1 MSTSQICSC
10 CRQASVQEQ
19 SASVKPAATAETDH
33 ASDAERA
40 SSRLF
45 SRRAT
50 LVTGA
55 LASTAAL
62 ASCAEGGGT
71 TVTAPDGT
79 VDMAAASSV
88 GVGKAAK
95 LTRGTTTVIVA
106 QPSEGQYKAY
116 SPVCTHQGCQLQV
129 QDSNR
134 IVCPLPR
141 FGVRAHG
148 RFGAARSGGD
158 PAEDLF
164 GAGEGR
170 PYLRGKQQLGLVSAP
185 FQFRAP

>member
-19 SASVKPAATAETDH
+19 SASVKPAATAETDL

-106 QPSEGQYKAY
+106 QPSEGQYKGVQPRVH
-116 SPVCTHQGCQLQV
+116 SPGVPVAGAGFEPHRV
-129 QDSNR
+129 
-134 IVCPLPR
+134 PLPW
-141 FGVRAHG
+141 FGVRDRR
-148 RFGAARSGGD
+148 RFGAARPGGD
-158 PAEDLF
+158 PAEDLL
-164 GAGEGR
+164 GAGERR
-170 PYLRGKQQLGLVSAP
+170 PYLCGKQQLGPASAS
-185 FQFRAP
+185 F

>member
-1 MSTSQICSC
+1 MSTSQNCSC

-19 SASVKPAATAETDH
+19 PASVKPAATAETDL

-88 GVGKAAK
+88 GVGKAARADPRHHDRDCGPAV
-95 LTRGTTTVIVA
+95 RGSVQGV
-106 QPSEGQYKAY
+106 QPA
-116 SPVCTHQGCQLQV
+116 CTHQGCQLQV

-134 IVCPLPR
+134 IVCPC
-141 FGVRAHG
+141 HG
-148 RFGAARSGGD
+148 SEFATADGSVLHG
-158 PAEDLF
+158 PAETPLKTYSVQVKD
-164 GAGEGR
+164 GR
-170 PYLRGKQQLGLVSAP
+170 IFVGNNS
-185 FQFRAP
+185 

>member
-1 MSTSQICSC
+1 MSTSQNCSC

-19 SASVKPAATAETDH
+19 SASVKPAVAAETGL
-33 ASDAERA
+33 ASDAKSA

-71 TVTAPDGT
+71 KVTAPDGT

-95 LTRGTTTVIVA
+95 ADSRYHNRDCGSAVRGPVQGVQPRVHASGMPVA
-106 QPSEGQYKAY
+106 G
-116 SPVCTHQGCQLQV
+116 TGF
-129 QDSNR
+129 DSHR
-134 IVCPLPR
+134 MPLPR
-141 FGVRAHG
+141 FGVRARR
-148 RFGAARSGGD
+148 RFGGAWPGGD
-158 PAEDLF
+158 PVEDLP
-164 GAGEGR
+164 GSGEGR
-170 PYLRGKQQLGLVSAP
+170 PYFCGK
-185 FQFRAP
+185 

>member
-1 MSTSQICSC
+1 MSTSQNCSC

-19 SASVKPAATAETDH
+19 SASVKPAATAETDL

-88 GVGKAAK
+88 GVGKATK

-134 IVCPLPR
+134 IVCPC
-141 FGVRAHG
+141 HG
-148 RFGAARSGGD
+148 SEFATADGSVLHG
-158 PAEDLF
+158 PAETPLKTYSVQVKD
-164 GAGEGR
+164 GR
-170 PYLRGKQQLGLVSAP
+170 IFVGNNS
-185 FQFRAP
+185 

>member
-1 MSTSQICSC
+1 MSTSQNCSC

-19 SASVKPAATAETDH
+19 PASVKPAATAETDL

-129 QDSNR
+129 QD
-134 IVCPLPR
+134 
-141 FGVRAHG
+141 
-148 RFGAARSGGD
+148 
-158 PAEDLF
+158 
-164 GAGEGR
+164 
-170 PYLRGKQQLGLVSAP
+170 
-185 FQFRAP
+185 

>member
-1 MSTSQICSC
+1 M
-10 CRQASVQEQ
+10 
-19 SASVKPAATAETDH
+19 KPAATAETDL

-134 IVCPLPR
+134 IVCPC
-141 FGVRAHG
+141 HG
-148 RFGAARSGGD
+148 SEYAVADGSVVHG
-158 PAEDLF
+158 PAEEALTSYPVQVK
-164 GAGEGR
+164 G
-170 PYLRGKQQLGLVSAP
+170 GKIFVTHTSNDS
-185 FQFRAP
+185 

>member
-1 MSTSQICSC
+1 MSTSQNCSC
-10 CRQASVQEQ
+10 CRQVSVQEQ
-19 SASVKPAATAETDH
+19 SASVKPTAATEPGL
-33 ASDAERA
+33 ASDAKSA

-45 SRRAT
+45 SRRTT

-71 TVTAPDGT
+71 KVTAPDGT

-95 LTRGTTTVIVA
+95 LTHGTTTVIVA

-129 QDSNR
+129 QDSTR
-134 IVCPLPR
+134 IVCPC
-141 FGVRAHG
+141 HG
-148 RFGAARSGGD
+148 SEFA
-158 PAEDLF
+158 PADGSVVHGPAKTPLKTYQVQVKD
-164 GAGEGR
+164 GR
-170 PYLRGKQQLGLVSAP
+170 IFVGSDG
-185 FQFRAP
+185 